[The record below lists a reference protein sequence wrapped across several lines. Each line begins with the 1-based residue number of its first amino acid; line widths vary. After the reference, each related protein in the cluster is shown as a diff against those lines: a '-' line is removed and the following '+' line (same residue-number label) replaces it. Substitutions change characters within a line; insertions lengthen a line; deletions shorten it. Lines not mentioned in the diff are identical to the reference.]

1 MTSKTNTNY
10 KTTLNAANQL
20 FNSLNKQLSEKDE
33 TIRLLR
39 FQVERL
45 AREKSVLLSK
55 TRDVID
61 TLVAFTEGKHT
72 TTATTTTSAK
82 KEQFLKK
89 TTDRKTRSRVNLV
102 DSSYNSD
109 DDPDYEPEQEDDDE
123 TVDDEPEYMDVREYI
138 ESLGVNMNKLTSP
151 RAWKSLVNLGT
162 TCKRLADPVKA
173 KRSIITKT
181 GKVKDNVWVNTYT
194 LDQYRNEL
202 SGAIRDFRRSVRV

>member
-55 TRDVID
+55 TRDVND

-72 TTATTTTSAK
+72 TTATTI
-82 KEQFLKK
+82 F
-89 TTDRKTRSRVNLV
+89 
-102 DSSYNSD
+102 
-109 DDPDYEPEQEDDDE
+109 
-123 TVDDEPEYMDVREYI
+123 I
-138 ESLGVNMNKLTSP
+138 
-151 RAWKSLVNLGT
+151 KS
-162 TCKRLADPVKA
+162 K
-173 KRSIITKT
+173 S
-181 GKVKDNVWVNTYT
+181 
-194 LDQYRNEL
+194 
-202 SGAIRDFRRSVRV
+202 